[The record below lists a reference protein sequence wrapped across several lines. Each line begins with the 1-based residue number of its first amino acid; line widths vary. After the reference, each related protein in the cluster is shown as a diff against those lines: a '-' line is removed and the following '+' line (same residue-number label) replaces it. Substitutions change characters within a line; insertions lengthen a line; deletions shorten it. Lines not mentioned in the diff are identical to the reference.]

1 MRSCTSPFRTF
12 ISVTAFFAVPLLRA
26 QDSPMERTP
35 IESAAE
41 KFLTSIGAANP
52 ESAATALDWIDANWS
67 DELLP
72 YFIEIYRFTQDTPE
86 QRKLLKLL
94 RKKIG
99 QKPTKNFERFN
110 QYVWSQDLT
119 NSPDYAYFKQL
130 VHRGLDPAFE
140 NYFTPDR
147 RFDIRLDEVT
157 WGGVKQDGIPPLRQ
171 PAMIPAADADYL
183 AGTDVVFG
191 IEIDGEARAYPQRIL
206 AWHEMFVDTIAG
218 VPLVGVYCT
227 LCGTVILY
235 ETSVDGTDHELGT
248 SGFLY
253 RSNKLMYDRATQ
265 SLWSTMKG
273 KPVIGPLAGSGI
285 ELPTRSIVTTSWSEW
300 RRRHPDTQV
309 LALETGFDRDYN
321 EGVAY
326 RDYFNSDDRMFQT
339 PFADDRLEDKEEVLA
354 LRFTPE
360 GETPVAISA
369 SFLKRN
375 RIYEDEIGGQTYVI
389 LTDASRANRVY
400 ERPANLGFVAWD
412 KRQTATDHHG
422 VKWTLTEAALT
433 APDGRTLERLPAHR
447 AFWFGWHGAFPDTV
461 LIK

>member
-1 MRSCTSPFRTF
+1 M
-12 ISVTAFFAVPLLRA
+12 
-26 QDSPMERTP
+26 
-35 IESAAE
+35 
-41 KFLTSIGAANP
+41 
-52 ESAATALDWIDANWS
+52 
-67 DELLP
+67 
-72 YFIEIYRFTQDTPE
+72 
-86 QRKLLKLL
+86 
-94 RKKIG
+94 
-99 QKPTKNFERFN
+99 
-110 QYVWSQDLT
+110 
-119 NSPDYAYFKQL
+119 
-130 VHRGLDPAFE
+130 
-140 NYFTPDR
+140 
-147 RFDIRLDEVT
+147 IR
-157 WGGVKQDGIPPLRQ
+157 
-171 PAMIPAADADYL
+171 
-183 AGTDVVFG
+183 
-191 IEIDGEARAYPQRIL
+191 
-206 AWHEMFVDTIAG
+206 
-218 VPLVGVYCT
+218 
-227 LCGTVILY
+227 Y

>member
-1 MRSCTSPFRTF
+1 MSRFPQHYRA
-12 ISVTAFFAVPLLRA
+12 AFSAAVFALASLLGA
-26 QDSPMERTP
+26 QDAPKPSPLP
-35 IESAAE
+35 DSAAE
-41 KFLTSIGAANP
+41 KFLTAIGAANP
-52 ESAATALDWIDANWS
+52 DSAAEALAWIDANWS
-67 DELLP
+67 DQLLP
-72 YFIEIYRFTQDTPE
+72 YFIEIYRFTKDTPP
-86 QRKLLKLL
+86 RRDLLKLL

-110 QYVWSQDLT
+110 QHVWSVDLA

-140 NYFTPDR
+140 NYFTPNR
-147 RFDIRLDEVT
+147 RFEIRLDEVT

-171 PAMIPAADADYL
+171 PAMISAADADYL
-183 AGTDVVFG
+183 AGTDVIFG

-218 VPLVGVYCT
+218 VPLAGVYCT

-235 ETSVDGTDHELGT
+235 ETSVDGMDHEIGT

-273 KPVIGPLAGSGI
+273 EPVIGPLVGKGI
-285 ELPTRSIVTTSWSEW
+285 QLPTRSIVTTSWAEW
-300 RRRHPDTQV
+300 SRRHPDTQV
-309 LALETGFDRDYN
+309 LSLETGHERNYE

-326 RDYFNSDDRMFQT
+326 RQYFNSPDRMFET
-339 PFADDRLEDKEEVLA
+339 PFADDRLEDKDEVLA
-354 LRFTPE
+354 LRFTSE
-360 GETPVAISA
+360 GGTPIAISA

-375 RIYEDEIGGQTYVI
+375 RIYENETDGQAYVI

-412 KRQTATDHHG
+412 KRLTATDHHG
-422 VKWTLTEAALT
+422 VKWTLSEAALT
-433 APDGRTLERLPAHR
+433 APDGRTLKRLPAHR